1 MIDSIYII
9 LGSIAALI
17 VGWFTAKRQGKKEE
31 QADQIKRNN
40 ETRKL
45 ADETR
50 KEIDSLSDDDILERS
65 KRWVRNNKR

>member
-1 MIDSIYII
+1 MIDTIYII

-40 ETRKL
+40 ETRKT
-45 ADETR
+45 ADETG
-50 KEIDSLSDDDILERS
+50 KKIDAMGDDDIRN
-65 KRWVRNNKR
+65 RARGWVRNPKR